1 MQLCKS
7 DSCQI
12 TINALPN
19 EPEPQFIARVSGVL
33 QRSEMLSQDLVGPN
47 DIKLLLSFRSAK
59 YSSAWSRVFWR
70 SVEPVLG
77 MFVANRCGM
86 ELGPARL
93 PSGAKESGNAWL

>member
-33 QRSEMLSQDLVGPN
+33 QRSEMLSQDLVGP
-47 DIKLLLSFRSAK
+47 DDMKITA
-59 YSSAWSRVFWR
+59 
-70 SVEPVLG
+70 VL
-77 MFVANRCGM
+77 
-86 ELGPARL
+86 
-93 PSGAKESGNAWL
+93 